1 MNNFSFWI
9 QAIYHG
15 MLILLIFFLTMFI
28 HPTFHGNKRRNFWRM
43 SNITIGM
50 SHSYTSYVQIRFFD
64 DVSRKMKH
72 KIFSTIVMLLNMVDI
87 LEPTELQAKFFN
99 LDTIGPPFSK
109 MLKHMLQH
117 AIGANAQVTFHE
129 DMRCP

>member
-1 MNNFSFWI
+1 
-9 QAIYHG
+9 
-15 MLILLIFFLTMFI
+15 MFI
-28 HPTFHGNKRRNFWRM
+28 HLTFHGSKRRNFWRM
-43 SNITIGM
+43 SNITIGI
-50 SHSYTSYVQIRFFD
+50 SCFYKSYVYIKFFD
-64 DVSRKMKH
+64 DVSRKMKY

-109 MLKHMLQH
+109 MLEHMLQH
-117 AIGANAQVTFHE
+117 AISANAQVTFQE